1 MRSSEHVCR
10 AWAAVVQAHQPCCNV
25 PGACTWQSTPR
36 HYAQSA
42 YCTYVQRMQ
51 ASSVMLCALR
61 LAIAHGRARL
71 HSRCLLRR
79 LRHQAALGL
88 VTHGL
93 ASGYACNEHGL
104 FVLWLRDSCMPWLSW
119 HVCCSHPSCDRVC
132 WLGIPAAADCHVWY
146 LCRRLAPIRGIP
158 TKAGMQD
165 PNSDLLDIFKQIED
179 LPTAPKK
186 FFDGLKRWAS
196 GDGDPTWKK

>member
-1 MRSSEHVCR
+1 MGCR
-10 AWAAVVQAHQPCCNV
+10 GQAHQPCCNV

-79 LRHQAALGL
+79 LRHKAALGL

-104 FVLWLRDSCMPWLSW
+104 FVLWLRDSCIPWLSW
-119 HVCCSHPSCDRVC
+119 HVCCYTLPATGCAGWPYQQLLTVMCGVFAGDWHPLGAFQQRLECKTPIQTC
-132 WLGIPAAADCHVWY
+132 WTSLN
-146 LCRRLAPIRGIP
+146 RLRTFQQHQRSSSMA
-158 TKAGMQD
+158 
-165 PNSDLLDIFKQIED
+165 
-179 LPTAPKK
+179 
-186 FFDGLKRWAS
+186 
-196 GDGDPTWKK
+196 